1 MSAEFSRQATPRV
14 VIFDA
19 VGTLIYPDPPA
30 TLVYAQFGDQFGSKY
45 PPDSIGRRFRNAF
58 NRQEQADKITGLQRH
73 ATNEL
78 RERQR
83 WKNIVSE
90 VFEDVSS
97 ADDVLFDA
105 LWEHFSRG
113 EHWRMFE
120 EVAEIWQVLE
130 RLNLVISIAS
140 NFDER
145 LSAICTAH
153 QPLNSCQRIYW
164 SAEIGYPKPSPE
176 FFAEIARRLN
186 ASPQEI
192 LFVGDSL
199 VNDYQGAKAVGW
211 NAKLLCRQQE
221 SVTGPDEIL
230 NLRQILPLV
239 NGE

>member
-30 TLVYAQFGDQFGSKY
+30 ALVYAQFGDQFGSKY

-113 EHWRMFE
+113 EHWKMFE

-130 RLNLVISIAS
+130 RLNLVIAIAS

-186 ASPQEI
+186 ALPQEI
-192 LFVGDSL
+192 LFVGDSP